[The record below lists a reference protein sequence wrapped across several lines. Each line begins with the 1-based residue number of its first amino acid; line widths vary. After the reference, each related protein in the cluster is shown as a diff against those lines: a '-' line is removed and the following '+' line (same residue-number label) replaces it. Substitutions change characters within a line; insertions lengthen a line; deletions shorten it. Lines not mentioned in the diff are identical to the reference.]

1 MKEKC
6 TALVKARDKK
16 GFTLMEM
23 LIVVAIIAV
32 LIAIAI
38 PTFSSQLNKANIAT
52 DQANVRSAYAVMQTC
67 KLLNV
72 DPTSDAAALP
82 STGTTT
88 WYMQKDGSFVAGDT
102 GKTNAYALKANGYTV
117 DTVSGFTP
125 TKGNGITITYT
136 AADGSFALNNSSIK

>member
-23 LIVVAIIAV
+23 LIVVAIIAI

-38 PTFSSQLNKANIAT
+38 PTFSSQLEKARVST

-67 KLLNV
+67 KLLST
-72 DPTSDAAALP
+72 DPNGDALP
-82 STGTTT
+82 AADTT
-88 WYMQKDGSFVAGDT
+88 WYMQKDGSFSSTAT
-102 GKTNAYALKANGYTV
+102 TSATAYVLQAKDGVKV
-117 DTVSGFTP
+117 DTVPQFTSV
-125 TKGNGITITYT
+125 KGQGITITYAVAT
-136 AADGSFALNNSSIK
+136 GTFKLETGAVGN

>member
-23 LIVVAIIAV
+23 LIVVAIIAI

-38 PTFSSQLNKANIAT
+38 PTFTSQLNKAKAAT

-67 KLLNV
+67 KLLEE
-72 DPTSDAAALP
+72 DPTGTAL
-82 STGTTT
+82 STTTT
-88 WYMQKDGSFVAGDT
+88 WYMQKDGTFATSTD
-102 GKTNAYALKANGYTV
+102 NAYKLQTTGTKVETTNPV
-117 DTVSGFTP
+117 FTT
-125 TKGNGITITYT
+125 TKDSYIAITYT
-136 AADGSFALNNSSIK
+136 AASGNTAASFSLTASAGQ

>member
-72 DPTSDAAALP
+72 DPTSAAAALP
-82 STGTTT
+82 AADTT
-88 WYMQKDGSFVAGDT
+88 WYMQKDGSFVAGET
-102 GKTNAYALKANGYTV
+102 GKKNAYALKADGYTV

-136 AADGSFALNNSSIK
+136 AANGGFALSNSSIK

>member
-67 KLLNV
+67 KLLST
-72 DPTSDAAALP
+72 DPNGDALP
-82 STGTTT
+82 AANTT
-88 WYMQKDGSFVAGDT
+88 WYMQKDGSFMAGDA
-102 GKTNAYALKANGYTV
+102 GKKNAYALKTDGYTV

-136 AADGSFALNNSSIK
+136 AADGRFALNNSSIK

>member
-1 MKEKC
+1 MMKEKC

-38 PTFSSQLNKANIAT
+38 PTFSSQLKKANIAT

-67 KLLNV
+67 RLLNA
-72 DPTSDAAALP
+72 DPTSAAAVP
-82 STGTTT
+82 TVDTT
-88 WYMQKDGSFVAGDT
+88 WYMQKDGSFVAD
-102 GKTNAYALKANGYTV
+102 GKTGAYALKADGYTV
-117 DTVSGFTP
+117 DTVPGFAP
-125 TKGNGITITYT
+125 TKGNGIAITYT
-136 AADGSFALNNSSIK
+136 AASGSFALSNLSLS

>member
-1 MKEKC
+1 MMKEKC

-38 PTFSSQLNKANIAT
+38 PTFSSQLKKANIAA

-67 KLLNV
+67 RLLNV
-72 DPTSDAAALP
+72 DPTSDAAVPTAD
-82 STGTTT
+82 TT
-88 WYMQKDGSFVAGDT
+88 WYMQKDGSFMAGDA
-102 GKTNAYALKANGYTV
+102 GKTNAYALKADGYTV
-117 DTVSGFTP
+117 DTVTGFTP
-125 TKGNGITITYT
+125 TKGNGIAITYT
-136 AADGSFALNNSSIK
+136 ATSGSFALSNLALS

>member
-67 KLLNV
+67 KLLST
-72 DPTSDAAALP
+72 DPNGDALP
-82 STGTTT
+82 AANTT
-88 WYMQKDGSFVAGDT
+88 WYMQKDGSFMAGDA
-102 GKTNAYALKANGYTV
+102 GKKNAYALKADGYTV

-136 AADGSFALNNSSIK
+136 ATEGSFALSNSPIK